1 MPCASIFELAVL
13 DLGNAMNFYNNL
25 KIGPKLASGFTIIL
39 FMMAAVALV
48 VYTNVNA
55 LVTSSKWVN
64 HTYEVIINANAVG
77 AAMVDMETGQ
87 RGFMITGHDEFLEPY
102 NDGKERFDKLIAKG
116 KKLTSD
122 NAAQVKRWQ
131 AVADLKERWLSEA
144 AEPEITARR
153 DVTNGAQAIATF
165 KKVSS
170 RTVGKDIFDSIRA
183 ALADIESKLGRNKD
197 GRHLVTQV
205 TLALVNMETG
215 QRGFLLTGKEES
227 LEPYHQGNKDLTRYL
242 AQLKTKIK
250 GTNVRQSDLR
260 RVQSRVDAWMEKAA
274 ELEIN
279 ARREMNKYST
289 TIEDVA
295 NLMESGPG
303 KRIMDTLRGKL
314 QELINAEEVLI
325 KQRSVE
331 QEDTSSST
339 ISVSIMGTLVALVVG
354 AFIAWLNIRGILV
367 PLKATNDILDDIAQ
381 GDGDLTI
388 RVPVQNTDE
397 IGELATNFNIFADK
411 LQGIIQQMISVTSEL
426 SNSAS
431 SMAAITEQTSVA
443 IRTQGEETQMVA
455 SAITEMAATS
465 QEVASNAE
473 GASAAANDAD
483 SEAKSGNHIVSET
496 INSINLLANEVET
509 SSNAITK
516 VRGDSEN
523 IGAVLDVIKGVAEQT
538 NLLALNAAI
547 EAARAGEQGRG
558 FAVVADEV
566 RTLAQRTQ
574 DSATEIENLIATLQE
589 GSEKAVNSMGQSRE
603 RVLATV
609 DQATHAGESLSS
621 ITSAV
626 ETISQMNTQI
636 ATAAEEQTAVSDE
649 ISRNIEN
656 IQEMSDQTASGSE
669 QIALAS
675 EKLASLSQQLDT
687 LVGQFKV

>member
-1 MPCASIFELAVL
+1 
-13 DLGNAMNFYNNL
+13 MNFYNNMKL
-25 KIGPKLASGFTIIL
+25 GPKLASGFAIIL
-39 FMMAAVALV
+39 LMMAGVSAV

-55 LVTSSKWVN
+55 LVSSSKWVN
-64 HTYEVIINANAVG
+64 HTYKVIINANAVG

-87 RGFMITGHDEFLEPY
+87 RGFMITGDDEFLDPY
-102 NDGKERFDKLIAKG
+102 FSGKERFDILIKKG

-131 AVADLKERWLSEA
+131 TVADLKERWLNEA
-144 AEPEITARR
+144 AEPEISARR
-153 DVTNGAQAIATF
+153 EVTQGAEAIATF
-165 KKVSS
+165 KQISS

-183 ALADIESKLGRNKD
+183 ALADIENKLGRNKD
-197 GRHLVTQV
+197 GQHLVTQV

-215 QRGFLLTGKEES
+215 QRGFLLSGKEES
-227 LEPYHQGNKDLTRYL
+227 LEPYIQGSKDLTRYL
-242 AQLKTKIK
+242 AQLKKKIK

-274 ELEIN
+274 EPEIN
-279 ARREMNKYST
+279 ARREMNKYAT
-289 TIEDVA
+289 TIDDISNMMA
-295 NLMESGPG
+295 SGSG
-303 KRIMDTLRGKL
+303 KSIMDTLRVEL
-314 QELINAEEVLI
+314 QKIIDAEETLI
-325 KQRSVE
+325 KQRSAE
-331 QEDTSSST
+331 QENTSEST
-339 ISVSIMGTLVALVVG
+339 ISVSILGTLMALIVG
-354 AFIAWLNIRGILV
+354 GVIAWLNIRGILG
-367 PLKATNDILDDIAQ
+367 PLKATNAILDDIAQ

-388 RVPVQNTDE
+388 RVPVTNTDE
-397 IGELATNFNIFADK
+397 IGDLATSFNTFVDK
-411 LQGIIQQMISVTSEL
+411 LQDIIRQMVSVTSEL

-443 IRTQGEETQMVA
+443 IRTQGDETQMVA

-483 SEAKSGNHIVSET
+483 DEAKNGNKIVSDT
-496 INSINLLANEVET
+496 ISSINLLAGEVEA
-509 SSNAITK
+509 SSEVIAK

-574 DSATEIENLIATLQE
+574 DSATEIENLIETLQS
-589 GSEKAVNSMGQSRE
+589 GAEKAVDSMGQSRE

-609 DQATHAGESLSS
+609 GQATHAGESLTS
-621 ITSAV
+621 ITTAV

-649 ISRNIEN
+649 ISQNIVN
-656 IQEMSDQTASGSE
+656 IQEMSNQTASGSE
-669 QIALAS
+669 QIAQAS
-675 EKLASLSQQLDT
+675 EKLASLSQQLDN
-687 LVGQFKV
+687 LIGQFKV